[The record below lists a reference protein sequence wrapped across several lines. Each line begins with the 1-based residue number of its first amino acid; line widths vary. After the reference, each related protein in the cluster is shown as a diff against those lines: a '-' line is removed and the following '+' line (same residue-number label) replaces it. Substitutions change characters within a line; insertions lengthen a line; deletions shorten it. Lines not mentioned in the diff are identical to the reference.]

1 MFGKSNRIVIVLL
14 LALCTMTGWSSPANP
29 GEPYQANVA
38 LSLDPAKI
46 EATLRWRD
54 DVGQID
60 AIVPTLDKELTT
72 SSAQGM
78 SFIEIDPEVVGSSIS
93 ALEGTDLDRSLL
105 TGSESKDKFYVL
117 ENNLRITNPGSATC
131 QGLKLEVPL
140 MADIDSPYQE
150 LVAEEFSVE
159 PLILNEADNG
169 NRIGT
174 FAFNDIGPGQETI
187 FTQRY
192 IVKVDGS
199 DWLQSAGQ
207 VALGNTEPYLA
218 AAPKIESNAPE
229 IKAVASQIID
239 EAHAEDSLNLA
250 RRAFDFT
257 HRTLK
262 YDSTAPSANKGALAG
277 LKAKAGV
284 CEEFASLFVATCR
297 ASGVPARIVNGYAS
311 DVSELAGEGNAA
323 NLTGRRHQWAEFYL
337 EGKGWIPAD
346 PTLTNS
352 LNPMFGELPVGYYLA
367 QNYGDLPIRGWY
379 RGGQVSIGF
388 EHKLAKTVGTEDN
401 EQVSQF

>member
-1 MFGKSNRIVIVLL
+1 MFGKSNRIVIALL
-14 LALCTMTGWSSPANP
+14 LALCTITGWPSPVNQVRTDQATAAVAADPANNQVTLP
-29 GEPYQANVA
+29 LGDGLGHIEVNVLNA
-38 LSLDPAKI
+38 DEEK
-46 EATLRWRD
+46 
-54 DVGQID
+54 
-60 AIVPTLDKELTT
+60 T
-72 SSAQGM
+72 SPPAQGM
-78 SFIEIDPEVVGSSIS
+78 SFIEIDMEVVGSSIS
-93 ALEGTDLDRSLL
+93 ILEAPGPD
-105 TGSESKDKFYVL
+105 SEERFYIL
-117 ENNLRITNPGSATC
+117 ENNLRIANPSSAAC
-131 QGLKLEVPL
+131 QDLKLEVPL

-150 LVAEEFSVE
+150 LVGEEFSVE
-159 PLILNEADNG
+159 PLKLNEAHNG

-174 FAFNDIGPGQETI
+174 FAFGDIAPGQETI

-192 IVKVDGS
+192 IVKVEGS
-199 DWLQSAGQ
+199 DWLQSEGQ
-207 VALGNTEPYLA
+207 VVLGDPEPYLA

-239 EAHAEDSLNLA
+239 EAHAEDSLTLA

-257 HRTLK
+257 HRTLE

-311 DVSELAGEGNAA
+311 DVSELAGEDDAA

-346 PTLTNS
+346 PTLTNCF
-352 LNPMFGELPVGYYLA
+352 NPMFGELPAGYYLA
-367 QNYGDLPIRGWY
+367 QNYGDSPIRGSY

-388 EHKLAKTVGTEDN
+388 EDKLARTADIADN
-401 EQVSQF
+401 EKGSQF

>member
-1 MFGKSNRIVIVLL
+1 MFGKSNRIVIILL
-14 LALCTMTGWSSPANP
+14 LALCTITGWSSPVNP
-29 GEPYQANVA
+29 GEPYQATVA
-38 LSLDPAKI
+38 FSADLAKN
-46 EATLRWRD
+46 EAPLPLGNDRGHTDTSVLNAD
-54 DVGQID
+54 Q
-60 AIVPTLDKELTT
+60 EQT
-72 SSAQGM
+72 SSTAPEL
-78 SFIEIDPEVVGSSIS
+78 SFIEINLEVVGSSIS
-93 ALEGTDLDRSLL
+93 TLEETEPDNSLL
-105 TGSESKDKFYVL
+105 TGSDPNEKFYVL
-117 ENNLRITNPGSATC
+117 ENNLRIANPGSVTC
-131 QGLKLEVPL
+131 QNLKLEVPL

-150 LVAEEFSVE
+150 LVGEEFSVE
-159 PLILNEADNG
+159 PLSLNEADNG

-174 FAFNDIGPGQETI
+174 FAFNDIAPGQETI

-199 DWLQSAGQ
+199 DWLKSEEQ
-207 VALGNTEPYLA
+207 VVLGDSEPYLE
-218 AAPKIESNAPE
+218 AAPKIECNAPE
-229 IKAVASQIID
+229 IKAVAIQISD
-239 EAHAEDSLNLA
+239 KANTEDSLTLA

-257 HRTLK
+257 HCTLE

-311 DVSELAGEGNAA
+311 DIGELAGADDAA

-346 PTLTNS
+346 PTLTS
-352 LNPMFGELPVGYYLA
+352 CFNPMFGELPAGYYLA
-367 QNYGDLPIRGWY
+367 QNYGDSPIRGSY

-388 EHKLAKTVGTEDN
+388 EDKLAKTLGIADN
-401 EQVSQF
+401 NHSS